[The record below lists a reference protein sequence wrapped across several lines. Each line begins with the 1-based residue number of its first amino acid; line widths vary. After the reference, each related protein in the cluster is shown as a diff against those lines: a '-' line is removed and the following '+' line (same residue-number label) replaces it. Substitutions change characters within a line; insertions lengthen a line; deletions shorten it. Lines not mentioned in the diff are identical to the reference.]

1 MTRIPKVFL
10 SEMFGELRVICEDN
24 KFFFCAID
32 VCKAL
37 GYTNITRELNIHCR
51 QDGIKSGRVEVA
63 GIPRIVKFIS
73 EGNVYRLICRSNKPE
88 AEQFENW
95 VFDTSESIGGMKP
108 MSKNDAARI
117 AGTFAQ
123 YNDRVSQIIV
133 HCDAGY
139 SRSPAVAAALT
150 KALGEDDSSYFGHG
164 YCPNM
169 HVYRLVLNEL
179 AEHGLLPN
187 CANQVE

>member
-1 MTRIPKVFL
+1 MKIKVMYRAQCL
-10 SEMFGELRVICEDN
+10 
-24 KFFFCAID
+24 A
-32 VCKAL
+32 AYL
-37 GYTNITRELNIHCR
+37 GYGPDFDAENINEPTLIISISSTDD
-51 QDGIKSGRVEVA
+51 QIPLILKSGENKMVAHVEFLMLDDID
-63 GIPRIVKFIS
+63 GS
-73 EGNVYRLICRSNKPE
+73 EAV
-88 AEQFENW
+88 
-95 VFDTSESIGGMKP
+95 GGMKP

-117 AGTFAQ
+117 VNAFVQ

-150 KALGEDDSSYFGHG
+150 KALGLDDSSYFGHG

-179 AEHGLLPN
+179 AERGLLPN
-187 CANQVE
+187 CTNQVE

>member
-1 MTRIPKVFL
+1 MKIKVMYRTQCL
-10 SEMFGELRVICEDN
+10 
-24 KFFFCAID
+24 A
-32 VCKAL
+32 AYL
-37 GYTNITRELNIHCR
+37 GYGPDFDVENIGEPTLIISISSTDD
-51 QDGIKSGRVEVA
+51 QIPLILKSGENKMVAHVEFLMFDD
-63 GIPRIVKFIS
+63 I
-73 EGNVYRLICRSNKPE
+73 
-88 AEQFENW
+88 
-95 VFDTSESIGGMKP
+95 DTSESIGGMKP

-169 HVYRLVLNEL
+169 HVYRLVLNKL

>member
-1 MTRIPKVFL
+1 MVAHVEFL
-10 SEMFGELRVICEDN
+10 MLDDIDGSEAV
-24 KFFFCAID
+24 
-32 VCKAL
+32 
-37 GYTNITRELNIHCR
+37 
-51 QDGIKSGRVEVA
+51 
-63 GIPRIVKFIS
+63 
-73 EGNVYRLICRSNKPE
+73 
-88 AEQFENW
+88 
-95 VFDTSESIGGMKP
+95 GGMKP

-117 AGTFAQ
+117 VNAFVQ

-150 KALGEDDSSYFGHG
+150 KALGLDDSSYFGHG

-179 AEHGLLPN
+179 AERGLLPN